1 MDVPT
6 ASMIGGAI
14 VAIVVL
20 SRIAERGIDALAR
33 AKGNS
38 NNKRALSEGEHD
50 MLLTMHI
57 TQKEIVDK
65 MSRIVCDQR
74 DLTKAVEQLVEHIGR
89 LDLVCGFEKS
99 QREA

>member
-1 MDVPT
+1 MDIPSAT
-6 ASMIGGAI
+6 MIGGAI

-20 SRIAERGIDALAR
+20 SRIAERSIDALAHR
-33 AKGNS
+33 KGNS
-38 NNKRALSEGEHD
+38 NSRSGLNQAEHD

-74 DLTKAVEQLVEHIGR
+74 DLTKAVEQLVENIGK
-89 LDLVCGFEKS
+89 LDLFCGYESKN
-99 QREA
+99 REA